1 LKKRNLQRVVTLS
14 AVGTGAAFLTADQA
28 EAGTIWYSGT
38 ENLQVGWSASPGAA
52 SHQTIQLGSASL
64 VFARASG
71 NSSSR
76 GYRSIRFRGQR
87 ASVLGQYY
95 GMQVFGNGS
104 AFPAAFSLNPKGM
117 VGGRTWTT
125 AGTFHATFGNQPF
138 TDSYALF
145 TITPSSGPNPLYGW
159 VELSYSVT
167 AGRDSSAANGPL
179 LTIEGWAYDTSGNRI
194 VAGDTGSSAT
204 PEPDTFASTGLA
216 ALALGAAGMRRWRK
230 KALSGVLTDPG
241 Q

>member
-1 LKKRNLQRVVTLS
+1 MKKRNLQRLVTLS

-38 ENLQVGWSASPGAA
+38 ENLQVGWSANSGPAA
-52 SHQTIQLGSASL
+52 HQTIQLGASANL
-64 VFARASG
+64 VFARTSG

-76 GYRSIRFRGQR
+76 VYRSILFHGQR

-95 GMQVFGNGS
+95 GMQVFRNGS
-104 AFPAAFSLNPKGM
+104 AFPGSFNLNPKGL

-125 AGTFHATFGNQPF
+125 AGAFHGTFGNRPF

-145 TITPSSGPNPLYGW
+145 TITPSSGPSPLYGW

-167 AGRDSSAANGPL
+167 AGGDSSAANGPL

-194 VAGDTGSSAT
+194 VAGDTGTSAT

-230 KALSGVLTDPG
+230 KKSA
-241 Q
+241 